1 MNFIIRNGLKE
12 DAKACHELIKE
23 LAVFENAPDAVT
35 NTLEQFTND
44 GFGEEPIYKLF
55 VAEISADETEA
66 KKVVGMALFVT
77 TYSTW
82 KGKML
87 FLDDL
92 VVNEAFRGKGIG
104 QALIDALFDHARNN
118 DFKIIKW
125 QVLNWNE
132 PAIKFYKK
140 LGMTF
145 DDEWLDCKYYL

>member
-1 MNFIIRNGLKE
+1 MNFKIRKGVKA
-12 DAKACHELIKE
+12 DAAACHGLIKE

-35 NTLEQFTND
+35 NSLEQFTED
-44 GFGEEPIYKLF
+44 GFGAEPIYKLF
-55 VAEISADETEA
+55 VAELEDGN
-66 KKVVGMALFVT
+66 VVGMALFVT
-77 TYSTW
+77 SYSTW

-92 VVNEAFRGKGIG
+92 VVSEAYRGNGIG

-118 DFKIIKW
+118 AFNIIKW
-125 QVLNWNE
+125 HVLNWNE

-145 DDEWLDCKYYL
+145 DDEWIDCKFYL